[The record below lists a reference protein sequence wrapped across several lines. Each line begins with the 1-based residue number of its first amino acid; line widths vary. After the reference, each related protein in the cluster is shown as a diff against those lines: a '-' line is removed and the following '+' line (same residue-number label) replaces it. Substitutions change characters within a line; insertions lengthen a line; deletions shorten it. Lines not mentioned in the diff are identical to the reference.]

1 MGRDGVDG
9 STDAS
14 LDATMKPICPDGYVG
29 IVVYPYRTLGK
40 ILRHSPTTLPMR
52 SRCSHRHSPWVHT
65 TPPGAKA
72 FFMERKKS
80 GWKRAS
86 AGPTGSDESQIMTS

>member
-29 IVVYPYRTLGK
+29 IVVYP
-40 ILRHSPTTLPMR
+40 
-52 SRCSHRHSPWVHT
+52 
-65 TPPGAKA
+65 
-72 FFMERKKS
+72 
-80 GWKRAS
+80 
-86 AGPTGSDESQIMTS
+86 